1 MAQKRMTERQH
12 RFAEAYWAPKDA
24 RQAAEQAGYPPGF
37 GERLLQVASVRSFL
51 DQKAEDE
58 RRTAVASADE
68 VLQYLTRVL
77 RADSGQSSMK
87 AAELLGKRLGLFSEQ
102 AESLPKPVIVDD
114 LRRMPDGER
123 TGARRTRSIPW
134 RKRIPARRSAARMR
148 RRWRRGRRC
157 SSLPAEARRE
167 CSAVG
172 DAACEAAQ
180 PPPAGAQRECSVAA
194 GRMRP
199 DDRAA
204 VGADRAG
211 VPRGAPRPSERR
223 PPRILAARRARVGQV
238 ELCIAGDRA
247 GAAARPHGQRR
258 DLPQGRR
265 DPARERVRA
274 DALGH
279 RAAGAGRALPAQ
291 ASRRWNW
298 NTCRRGSAC
307 CSAERTTRENRS
319 RSSSRAGGLPTSGSR
334 SWPNFPGW
342 TTSAPSAPASCAAR
356 AGRRCSTPTIRR
368 SLRRTGST
376 KRRWPSGRTGW
387 CTKAPT

>member
-12 RFAEAYWAPKDA
+12 RFAEAYWASKDA

-123 TGARRTRSIPW
+123 TERAGPEASRGESASPPAGARRECGGAGDVAGGAQSP
-134 RKRIPARRSAARMR
+134 
-148 RRWRRGRRC
+148 
-157 SSLPAEARRE
+157 PAEARRE

-194 GRMRP
+194 G
-199 DDRAA
+199 
-204 VGADRAG
+204 
-211 VPRGAPRPSERR
+211 E
-223 PPRILAARRARVGQV
+223 
-238 ELCIAGDRA
+238 
-247 GAAARPHGQRR
+247 
-258 DLPQGRR
+258 
-265 DPARERVRA
+265 
-274 DALGH
+274 DA
-279 RAAGAGRALPAQ
+279 
-291 ASRRWNW
+291 
-298 NTCRRGSAC
+298 
-307 CSAERTTRENRS
+307 
-319 RSSSRAGGLPTSGSR
+319 SG
-334 SWPNFPGW
+334 
-342 TTSAPSAPASCAAR
+342 
-356 AGRRCSTPTIRR
+356 
-368 SLRRTGST
+368 
-376 KRRWPSGRTGW
+376 
-387 CTKAPT
+387 